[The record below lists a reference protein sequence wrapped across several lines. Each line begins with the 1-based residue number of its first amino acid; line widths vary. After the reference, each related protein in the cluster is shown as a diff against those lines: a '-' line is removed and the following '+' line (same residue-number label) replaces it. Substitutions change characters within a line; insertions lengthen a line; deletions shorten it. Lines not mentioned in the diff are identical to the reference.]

1 MLRKEEGLEQYF
13 QDISRIPLLTEEEE
27 AEIMEKMKRGE
38 DLEEC
43 RSKLLHAN
51 LRLVV
56 CIAKRYV
63 NRGLPL
69 MDLIE
74 EGNIG
79 LIRATEKFDP
89 HVGCRFSTYA
99 NWWIKQAIKRA
110 LIETVKTIRIPTYMI
125 TLLEKWHKMEAELNL
140 TLNRAPTHQE
150 IADSLGLTE
159 EQLGFVES
167 ALKLTN
173 HESEMISLSTDG
185 SSQELVV
192 DPTPLE
198 QDEGLDREVEL
209 SQIYELL
216 NQLKERDREIIT
228 LRFGLRD
235 GKSRTLKEIGEKF
248 NLSRERV
255 RQIERDTLKKLH
267 KLSQQRKWQREFQKA
282 A

>member
-140 TLNRAPTHQE
+140 TLNRAPTHKE